1 MNFDFSYFL
10 SLFAQLIPYVPITL
24 LMAVVS
30 MVLAIVLGM
39 VLTSFELTKV
49 TPLRWFARFYI
60 SLFRGMPTL
69 VQLFIIYYGLPQIF
83 PIFRGIPALVAAIVG
98 LGFKQSSYLAE
109 IFRAAIG
116 SVDDGQI
123 EAGQSLN
130 IKRSKLF
137 FHVVL
142 PQATVNA
149 LPATGNTFVS
159 LIKETSLAF
168 ALGLT
173 ELFADGKMLAGDSF
187 KYFETYLA
195 VGVIY
200 WIIIIIYTWLQ
211 SILEN
216 ALQNHIGGLHMS
228 LIKVKNLS
236 VNIGQKP
243 VLKQINL
250 EVEEGTVTAFVGPSG
265 SGKTTLLR
273 TLNLLQEP
281 SEGSVEVNGSV
292 AEAGH
297 ISKQVIAQVRQNSA
311 MVFQQFNLFK
321 NKTALENVAAPLI
334 LNGQL
339 PKAAARQRAQEVLE
353 QVGLGQVAHQY
364 PVTLSGGQQQRV
376 SIARAI
382 AVRPKVILLD
392 EPTSALDPE
401 LVESVL
407 QTIAALA
414 REHITM
420 VLVTHEMEF
429 ARQIADQAVFIEDGE
444 ILDQGPAKELLSGDQ
459 PGRISTFVNSLEKVE
474 IEK

>member
-1 MNFDFSYFL
+1 
-10 SLFAQLIPYVPITL
+10 
-24 LMAVVS
+24 
-30 MVLAIVLGM
+30 
-39 VLTSFELTKV
+39 
-49 TPLRWFARFYI
+49 
-60 SLFRGMPTL
+60 
-69 VQLFIIYYGLPQIF
+69 
-83 PIFRGIPALVAAIVG
+83 
-98 LGFKQSSYLAE
+98 
-109 IFRAAIG
+109 
-116 SVDDGQI
+116 
-123 EAGQSLN
+123 
-130 IKRSKLF
+130 
-137 FHVVL
+137 
-142 PQATVNA
+142 
-149 LPATGNTFVS
+149 
-159 LIKETSLAF
+159 
-168 ALGLT
+168 
-173 ELFADGKMLAGDSF
+173 
-187 KYFETYLA
+187 
-195 VGVIY
+195 
-200 WIIIIIYTWLQ
+200 
-211 SILEN
+211 
-216 ALQNHIGGLHMS
+216 MS

-292 AEAGH
+292 VEAGH

-382 AVRPKVILLD
+382 AVRTKVILLD